1 MITIEHAVELAK
13 PWAAKLFEEKILPFI
28 FNRGIDF
35 YNKEKNIIKL
45 KSQMSDYLAKTR
57 AQCSLINSLAFPN
70 ILKKVNDIYV
80 PLTLHWTESIHAP
93 LQAPQ

>member
-35 YNKEKNIIKL
+35 YNKEKKYN
-45 KSQMSDYLAKTR
+45 
-57 AQCSLINSLAFPN
+57 
-70 ILKKVNDIYV
+70 
-80 PLTLHWTESIHAP
+80 
-93 LQAPQ
+93 QA